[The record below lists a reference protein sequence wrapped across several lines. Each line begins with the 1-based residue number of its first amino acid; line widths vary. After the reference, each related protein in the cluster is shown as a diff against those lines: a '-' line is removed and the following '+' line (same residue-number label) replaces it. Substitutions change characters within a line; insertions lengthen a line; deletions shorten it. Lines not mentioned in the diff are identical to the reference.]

1 VHFKVVHVNNLKKQ
15 FSNWKKNLNKEEKKA
30 IRKYIRNSKKIN
42 AKLRD
47 NKDCFE
53 ASIISKAIRKCP
65 ILKENIIVVRCIDKK
80 ENNYYKT
87 LNKNSIFKC
96 ADFKGTHVYHRIL
109 LNRFFKVSNSKGY
122 AIILIPK
129 GSPVAYIS
137 DISWFVLFRN
147 EKELLIDRNQ
157 QFRLIDTFNI
167 LNSNGY
173 VFKLENNLL
182 IQ

>member
-1 VHFKVVHVNNLKKQ
+1 MY
-15 FSNWKKNLNKEEKKA
+15 ET
-30 IRKYIRNSKKIN
+30 IKI
-42 AKLRD
+42 
-47 NKDCFE
+47 
-53 ASIISKAIRKCP
+53 S
-65 ILKENIIVVRCIDKK
+65 
-80 ENNYYKT
+80 Y
-87 LNKNSIFKC
+87 NKNSIFKC

>member
-1 VHFKVVHVNNLKKQ
+1 
-15 FSNWKKNLNKEEKKA
+15 
-30 IRKYIRNSKKIN
+30 
-42 AKLRD
+42 
-47 NKDCFE
+47 
-53 ASIISKAIRKCP
+53 
-65 ILKENIIVVRCIDKK
+65 
-80 ENNYYKT
+80 
-87 LNKNSIFKC
+87 
-96 ADFKGTHVYHRIL
+96 DFKGTHVYHRIL